1 MRLAVA
7 AGSAALLLA
16 ACTGSSDEAT
26 PVSVVSGE
34 NSCDVSPTT
43 ASAGTVVFSIQNS
56 DQQPTEF
63 YVYGDGD
70 TVVAE
75 LEDIGPGAARD
86 LVAQLQPGTYT
97 TACKPGMT
105 GDGIRGSFTV
115 S

>member
-1 MRLAVA
+1 MRLAIT
-7 AGSAALLLA
+7 AGVGLLVLA
-16 ACTGSSDEAT
+16 GCTGSSSEAT

-34 NSCDVSPTT
+34 NSCDVNPTSAT
-43 ASAGTVVFSIQNS
+43 AGTVVFSIQNTGAE
-56 DQQPTEF
+56 PTEF
-63 YVYGDGD
+63 YVYGEGD
-70 TVVAE
+70 TIAAE